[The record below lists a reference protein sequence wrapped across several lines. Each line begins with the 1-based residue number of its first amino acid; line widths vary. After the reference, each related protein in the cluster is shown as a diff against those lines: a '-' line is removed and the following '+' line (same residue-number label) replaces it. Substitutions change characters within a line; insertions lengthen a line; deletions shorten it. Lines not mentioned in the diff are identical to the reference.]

1 MCIWTRT
8 IPIFSGLSSL
18 KETVEVPLPPD
29 FVVTIMSPLSFLACP
44 TRHTILL
51 ADIHSAV
58 RRQLCPQ
65 IVKPGRKKKKKK
77 YTNANRSIFWYSA
90 MQIHLWCYMCFT
102 YIYSPL
108 PVPYSQLQSRS
119 HKYFFQMFLWWLQV
133 FFPSDNS
140 WDTNSALWN
149 LFNPFH
155 HFRAAA
161 TFLSCSTIDFLQDT
175 GELLFSIVF
184 LWNHF

>member
-1 MCIWTRT
+1 MWIWTRN

-65 IVKPGRKKKKKK
+65 IVKPGKKKKKRNILLWIQVSFEILQCKFIYDATGVLHK
-77 YTNANRSIFWYSA
+77 YITLH
-90 MQIHLWCYMCFT
+90 Q
-102 YIYSPL
+102 SPI
-108 PVPYSQLQSRS
+108 VNYSQGITNTFFR
-119 HKYFFQMFLWWLQV
+119 YFLGDFTSFVPVTIHETQAVLSETYCISSPTFGLLW
-133 FFPSDNS
+133 
-140 WDTNSALWN
+140 
-149 LFNPFH
+149 
-155 HFRAAA
+155 
-161 TFLSCSTIDFLQDT
+161 
-175 GELLFSIVF
+175 LLPHVVQ
-184 LWNHF
+184 

>member
-1 MCIWTRT
+1 MWIWTIN

-65 IVKPGRKKKKKK
+65 IVKPGKKKKKK
-77 YTNANRSIFWYSA
+77 RNIL
-90 MQIHLWCYMCFT
+90 LWIEVSFEILQCKFIYDATCVLHT
-102 YIYSPL
+102 YITLHQSPT
-108 PVPYSQLQSRS
+108 VNYSQGVTNTFFRCFLGDFR
-119 HKYFFQMFLWWLQV
+119 YFFPVTIHETQTVLFETYLIPFTTFGLLWLFLHVVQ
-133 FFPSDNS
+133 
-140 WDTNSALWN
+140 
-149 LFNPFH
+149 
-155 HFRAAA
+155 
-161 TFLSCSTIDFLQDT
+161 
-175 GELLFSIVF
+175 
-184 LWNHF
+184 